1 MMTNLS
7 LALVGAK
14 KTSRPWL
21 VCGGVL
27 LLLLTFGAS
36 AFAAGPLLF
45 DKAEYA
51 ARRAKLVEKIPDGV
65 AILLGATL
73 PTGGEFFQNNDMMYF
88 AGVEIPNAALII
100 DGRSKTSTLFFTI
113 SDSAARNEGISLD
126 LVRNTQA
133 VTGIERISPIEQFTP
148 TLARLAGSGT
158 VLYTSFK
165 SEELA
170 RENSAEKLTAL
181 QNSMTLNLWDGR
193 LTRELQFVRNLRE
206 RFPGAVVKDAAPF
219 IWELRSIKS
228 AAEIAHLRKVGR
240 LGVEAHL
247 AMMRAT
253 RVGAPEYEMSAAFE
267 YAVKK
272 AGARELA
279 YNVIISSAENHPYLH
294 YYKHDRIL
302 ADGDFIVVDAGPNL
316 GNYVVDIS
324 ASYPANGK
332 FTPRQREIYEA
343 AVAIEEACRQVYR
356 PGIEAKDVQ
365 PQVLEILK
373 KKGFDVDKALFK
385 IRTMQT
391 GISHNVGMATHDVS
405 AGPRGPLRPGMVF
418 ACDIYAVFADENLGV
433 RVEDT
438 IVITE
443 TGCENLTPGLPR
455 TVAEI
460 EAFMRK

>member
-1 MMTNLS
+1 MTIRKVGVAAVVLVVAFGGS
-7 LALVGAK
+7 VLAK
-14 KTSRPWL
+14 
-21 VCGGVL
+21 
-27 LLLLTFGAS
+27 
-36 AFAAGPLLF
+36 PLPF
-45 DKAEYA
+45 DRGEYA
-51 ARRAKLVEKIPDGV
+51 ARRARLIDKIPDGV
-65 AILLGATL
+65 AILLGAPL

-88 AGVEIPNAALII
+88 AGVEIPNAALVI

-113 SDSAARNEGISLD
+113 TDTGARNEGISLD
-126 LVRNTQA
+126 LVHNTA
-133 VTGIERISPIEQFTP
+133 AITGIERVSPIEQFTP
-148 TLARLAGSGT
+148 TLARLANSGA

-165 SEELA
+165 PEELA
-170 RENSAEKLTAL
+170 REYSAEKLTSL
-181 QNSMTLNLWDGR
+181 QNSMTLNTWDGR
-193 LTRELQFVRNLRE
+193 LTRELQLVRNLRE
-206 RFPGAVVKDAAPF
+206 RFPGATVRDAAPF

-228 AAEIAHLRKVGR
+228 AAEIEHLRKVGR
-240 LGVEAHL
+240 LGVEAHK
-247 AMMRAT
+247 AMLRAT
-253 RVGAPEYEMSAAFE
+253 GVGVPEYEMSAAFE

-272 AGARELA
+272 AGARDLA

-294 YYKHDRIL
+294 YYRHDRIL

-316 GNYVVDIS
+316 DYYVVDIS

-332 FTPRQREIYEA
+332 FTPRQREVYEA
-343 AVAIEEACRQVYR
+343 ALAIQEACKQVYR

-373 KKGFDVDKALFK
+373 KKGFDVGKQMFT

-405 AGPRGPLRPGMVF
+405 AGPRGPLKPGMVF
-418 ACDIYAVFADENLGV
+418 ACDIYAVWPGEDLGV

-438 IVITE
+438 VVITE

-460 EAFMRK
+460 EAFMRKGGSTD